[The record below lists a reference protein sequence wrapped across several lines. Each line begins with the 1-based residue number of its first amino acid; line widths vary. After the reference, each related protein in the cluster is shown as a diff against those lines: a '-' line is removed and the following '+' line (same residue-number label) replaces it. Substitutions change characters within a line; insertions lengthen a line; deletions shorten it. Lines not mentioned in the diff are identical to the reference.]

1 MMKLVATKSALCV
14 ALVAVLIGAS
24 ACGAAHTPQP
34 ATPPAVAMT
43 PTPVTNEQFGQAV
56 LQVLKDGSPT
66 PERLSLLAGVVRR
79 QFARAAERFDA
90 GQPERGLDAVKGA
103 LYLVRA
109 GELRLEMLDP
119 SSAKALQGAHE
130 TVAPRGL
137 EGPTL
142 AFLRLQASAL
152 PKDHPDQ
159 ARIQQHMQALD
170 AWMKDTRQ
178 RSDVENASAD
188 ARTFGERAMLEPSAE
203 TLEQAEAMTERWLSA
218 SMDFNETFRPGL
230 RRSSRDEMLEAYRA
244 LRTGAIIMAGLYLR
258 HGDAA
263 GAAKALERS
272 NARKVTSPEL
282 FERLQ
287 TAASV
292 DDPGAWRD
300 LAALYSRA
308 SSEGEEE
315 ELTMPLEIAQGAT
328 WGAAVAAYRAEPTL
342 MGTAG
347 PMAMLLATY
356 GMPEGAPHALTPV
369 VKSDPTPEV
378 INVALRVVAG
388 VMLQE
393 DSAHDYASVRRV
405 FDASQNLLAMADAV
419 HVNDKLDPSPA
430 RIRGMMAAL
439 HQRSGNLASARPMLE
454 QTLKEEPSL
463 PGFISLAALLFQ
475 AGDQA
480 GALAA
485 LNRGLQAPDAST
497 SPVGRAEAHLLAFLV
512 HRSRGADND
521 ARSSLAASLRDALD
535 ARAQAR
541 TDIANASADRVLA
554 RLAYYF
560 GDKSAWQRAVDR
572 MLSRANLDSRV
583 LSLALIEAT
592 STGLLYGD
600 LRTAHRAFDET
611 ASAAEPEDMVY
622 AALWLQLTEQA
633 AKDAGNGMARK
644 ALSTVEKSAG
654 WAYHL
659 ARYGREEIDDA
670 GLVAKASSVVE
681 RAEADFYIAMRKRVA
696 GDQVDDK
703 LASIAAGPA
712 IDLVETHIARE
723 LTQSTPP
730 GSWGPAPVPLP

>member
-1 MMKLVATKSALCV
+1 MKLVATKSALCT
-14 ALVAVLIGAS
+14 ALVAVVIGAS

-34 ATPPAVAMT
+34 ATPPTAAVTA
-43 PTPVTNEQFGQAV
+43 TPVTNEQFGQAL
-56 LQVLKDGSPT
+56 LQVLTDGGQS

-79 QFARAAERFDA
+79 QFARAAERFAA

-109 GELRLEMLDP
+109 GELSLEMLDP

-130 TVAPRGL
+130 AVAPRGL

-142 AFLRLQASAL
+142 AFLRLQARAL

-188 ARTFGERAMLEPSAE
+188 ARTFGERAMLEPSTE

-218 SMDFNETFRPGL
+218 SMEFNESFRPGL

-282 FERLQ
+282 FDRLQ

-292 DDPGAWRD
+292 DDPDAWRD

-315 ELTMPLEIAQGAT
+315 ELTMPMEIAQGAT
-328 WGAAVAAYRAEPTL
+328 WGAAVAAYRAEPTQ
-342 MGTAG
+342 MSTAG

-356 GMPEGAPHALTPV
+356 GMPEGAPHVLTPV
-369 VKSDPTPEV
+369 AKSDPIPEV

-393 DSAHDYASVRRV
+393 DGAHDYASVRRV
-405 FDASQNLLAMADAV
+405 FDASQNLMAVADAV
-419 HVNDKLDPSPA
+419 HAKDKLDPSPA

-439 HQRSGNLASARPMLE
+439 HQRSGNLTDARPMLE
-454 QTLKEEPSL
+454 QTLKQEPSL
-463 PGFISLAALLFQ
+463 PGFTSLAAMLFQ
-475 AGDQA
+475 AGDGP
-480 GALAA
+480 GALTA
-485 LNRGLQAPDAST
+485 LNNGLKAPDAAT

-521 ARSSLAASLRDALD
+521 ARASLAASLRDALD
-535 ARAQAR
+535 ARAQAQ
-541 TDIANASADRVLA
+541 TDIAHASADRVLA

-560 GDKSAWQRAVDR
+560 GDRKAWQRAVDR
-572 MLSRANLDSRV
+572 MLSRANLDARV

-592 STGLLYGD
+592 ATGLLYGD
-600 LRTAHRAFDET
+600 LRTAHRAFEET
-611 ASAAEPEDMVY
+611 SSAAEPEDMVY
-622 AALWLQLTEQA
+622 AALWLQLTERA
-633 AKDAGNGMARK
+633 AKETENGMARR
-644 ALSTVEKSAG
+644 ALSTVEKGSG

-659 ARYGREEIDDA
+659 ARYGLEEIGDDA
-670 GLVAKASSVVE
+670 LLAKANSVIE
-681 RAEADFYIAMRKRVA
+681 QAEANFYIVMRKHVA
-696 GDQVDDK
+696 GEQVHGG
-703 LASIAAGPA
+703 LATIAGGPA

-730 GSWGPAPVPLP
+730 GSWGPAPMDMP